1 MAATLTLCS
10 DGFDISDQV
19 FTIELSES
27 DQIRVFVELVK
38 HGGAGAG
45 LIKPAVQIIS
55 GGREQIVSHRN
66 DWQFDPLEADAP

>member
-1 MAATLTLCS
+1 MASTLTLCS

-19 FTIELSES
+19 FTIELSGS

-45 LIKPAVQIIS
+45 LIKPAVLINNN
-55 GGREQIVSHRN
+55 GREQIVSHRN
-66 DWQFDPLEADAP
+66 DWQLEPSESDAT